1 MKYIF
6 SLFVLCFCLLPVQ
19 AEERI
24 LLPFGVQGVPYY
36 EGPEADYMDGF
47 AIDGQGNLYFTGG
60 GAEHPVLFCYS
71 QKERKTLY
79 RVSLPDATSGALCYT
94 DGKLYL
100 LEQWRKGAT
109 HDLTLTQI
117 NPSNGKILSQKKLN
131 CPDGFSNSIFTDNQI
146 SVKSYRATKINGKGE
161 ATGVAFK
168 YCLYDLQGEIT
179 KRQMDAPYDLD
190 DKVLSSFADGSS
202 TQYVGRY
209 QNGYVFYDACPEN
222 QYDWSVFVWVDGQGR
237 KIKQSKALYKKDI
250 GGPMMSSSEGNP
262 EEHKK
267 IAGDFLYLLGE
278 KDNALCVNKYS
289 LKELFAD

>member
-1 MKYIF
+1 MKYVF
-6 SLFVLCFCLLPVQ
+6 SLFVLCFCLLPGQ

-24 LLPFGVQGVPYY
+24 LLPLGDQGVPCYAAP
-36 EGPEADYMDGF
+36 EGDYMDGF
-47 AIDGQGNLYFTGG
+47 AIDEQGNLYFTGG
-60 GAEHPVLFCYS
+60 GVEHPILFCYS

-79 RVSLPDATSGALCYT
+79 RVPLPGATSGSLCYA

-100 LEQWRKGAT
+100 LEQWSKGAT

-117 NPSNGKILSQKKLN
+117 NPSDGKILSRKKLN
-131 CPDGFSNSIFTDNQI
+131 CPDVFSNSIFTDNQI
-146 SVKSYRATKINGKGE
+146 SVRTFGAPKNGKGE
-161 ATGVAFK
+161 VTGAAFK

-179 KRQMDAPYDLD
+179 KCQMDAPYDLD
-190 DKVLSSFADGSS
+190 DKVLSFSANGSS
-202 TQYVGRY
+202 PQYVGRY

-222 QYDWSVFVWVDGQGR
+222 QYDSSVFIWVDGQGR
-237 KIKQSKALYKKDI
+237 EIKQSKALYRKDI
-250 GGPMMSSSEGNP
+250 GEPMMSSSEGNP

-278 KDNALCVNKYS
+278 KDDALCVNKYS

>member
-24 LLPFGVQGVPYY
+24 LLPFGDQGVPYY

-117 NPSNGKILSQKKLN
+117 NPSDGK
-131 CPDGFSNSIFTDNQI
+131 SNSIFTDNQI
-146 SVKSYRATKINGKGE
+146 SVKETKMSDKGE
-161 ATGVAFK
+161 VTGVDFK

-190 DKVLSSFADGSS
+190 DKVLSSFANGSS

-250 GGPMMSSSEGNP
+250 GEPMMSSSEGNP

>member
-6 SLFVLCFCLLPVQ
+6 SLLVLFFSLLPGL

-117 NPSNGKILSQKKLN
+117 NPSDGKILSRKKLN

-168 YCLYDLQGEIT
+168 YSLYDLQGEIS
-179 KRQMDAPYDLD
+179 KRQMSAPYDLD
-190 DKVLSSFADGSS
+190 DKVLSFSADGSS
-202 TQYVGRY
+202 PQYVGRY
-209 QNGYVFYDACPEN
+209 QNGYVFYDACP
-222 QYDWSVFVWVDGQGR
+222 DR
-237 KIKQSKALYKKDI
+237 
-250 GGPMMSSSEGNP
+250 
-262 EEHKK
+262 
-267 IAGDFLYLLGE
+267 
-278 KDNALCVNKYS
+278 
-289 LKELFAD
+289 

>member
-6 SLFVLCFCLLPVQ
+6 SLFVLCFCLLPGQ

-24 LLPFGVQGVPYY
+24 LLPLGDQGVPCYAAP
-36 EGPEADYMDGF
+36 EGDYMDGF
-47 AIDGQGNLYFTGG
+47 AIDEQGNLYFTGG
-60 GAEHPVLFCYS
+60 GAEHPILFCYS

-79 RVSLPDATSGALCYT
+79 RVPLPGATSGSLCYA

-100 LEQWRKGAT
+100 LEQWSKGAT

-117 NPSNGKILSQKKLN
+117 DPSDGKILSRKKLN
-131 CPDGFSNSIFTDNQI
+131 CPDVFSNSIFTDNQI
-146 SVKSYRATKINGKGE
+146 SVRTFGSPKNGKGE
-161 ATGVAFK
+161 VTGADFK

-179 KRQMDAPYDLD
+179 KCQMDAPYDLD
-190 DKVLSSFADGSS
+190 DKVLSFSANGSS
-202 TQYVGRY
+202 LQYVGRY

-222 QYDWSVFVWVDGQGR
+222 QYDSSVFIWVDGQGR
-237 KIKQSKALYKKDI
+237 EIKQSKALYRKDI
-250 GGPMMSSSEGNP
+250 GEPMMSSSEGNP

-278 KDNALCVNKYS
+278 KDDALCVNKYS